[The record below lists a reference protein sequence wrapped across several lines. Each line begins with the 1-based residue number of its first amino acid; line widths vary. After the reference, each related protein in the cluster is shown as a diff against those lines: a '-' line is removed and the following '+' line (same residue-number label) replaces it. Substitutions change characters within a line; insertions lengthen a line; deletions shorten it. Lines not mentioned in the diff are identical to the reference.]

1 MKTQASFLL
10 LCAAIAMSFFTLAH
24 LLAFVQLLGVHGP
37 LSKRAP
43 GKAFLADNI
52 QASA

>member
-1 MKTQASFLL
+1 MSFLVYVHVQIYL
-10 LCAAIAMSFFTLAH
+10 TLVH